1 MNFTPRD
8 YQIAAK
14 EAAFDYLRNN
24 TGSPCIEIPT
34 GGGKA
39 WVIAMMCKDAFELWE
54 GRVLILAHVKE
65 LLLQTVEKLTELAPE
80 IPVGLYSAGLKQ
92 RDTDAPILVAGV
104 QSVHDKADKLG
115 HFDLVL
121 IDEAH
126 LIPESGDGMYRS
138 LIADLIEINP
148 DLRVI
153 GLTATPYRLSSGA
166 LCKPDGILN
175 EICYSIGVKQLINR
189 GYLSKLVS
197 KAALK
202 EIDTSLLKVVRGE
215 FENSGTEAAFDPVID
230 AAVAEILQATWD
242 RKSTIIFC
250 QSVAHAQRVVDAIRL
265 RIHNSHALA
274 AEELKKCPLAPAD
287 GLEGDTDLLH
297 TCSDWLEEHELPHT
311 ALRFY
316 VVMGQRRVGE
326 IYGNTDDDDRDQTI
340 KQFKAGWLQYL
351 VNVNTL
357 TTGFD
362 APATDCVVLLRATAS
377 PGLFYQMVG
386 RGFRKAEGK
395 ENCLI
400 LDFGK
405 NVERH
410 GPVDY
415 LKAPHK
421 GAKGQTSTP
430 AGKTC
435 PECRS
440 VMALAVSVCLD
451 CGFAFP
457 MPEREPPRPGHQ
469 GTADD
474 ADVISGEPK
483 TSTHE
488 VVAVT
493 YRIHRKKGASEDAPK
508 TLRVEYQYG
517 AYEFVSEWVCVEHS
531 GFARGKAEVWWSKR
545 CRYGCPTTAA
555 EAVLMADSGLLA
567 VPETI
572 TIKRKPDPKAFPEI
586 VGCTL
591 GDVPEQKSLCP
602 RCQAIEERTY
612 LADTTG
618 RFAGYLACG
627 GCHYEYRR
635 ADPAEIERFG
645 IEGVA
650 VVNVELEQLPL
661 TFETVYA
668 EDIPF

>member
-1 MNFTPRD
+1 MNFIPRD
-8 YQIAAK
+8 YQTAAK
-14 EAAFDYLRNN
+14 EAAFDYLRNH

-65 LLLQTVEKLTELAPE
+65 LLLQTVEKLTEIAPE

-104 QSVHDKADKLG
+104 QSVHDKAAKLG
-115 HFDLVL
+115 FFDLVL

-126 LIPESGDGMYRS
+126 LIPESGDGMYRR

-153 GLTATPYRLSSGA
+153 GLTATPYRLSSGP

-175 EICYSIGVKQLINR
+175 EICYSIGVKQLVNR
-189 GYLSKLVS
+189 GYLSKIVS

-215 FENSGTEAAFDPVID
+215 FEAGTAEAAFDPVID
-230 AAVAEILQATWD
+230 AAVGEILQATWD

-265 RIHNSHALA
+265 RIHNSHAMA
-274 AEELKKCPLAPAD
+274 AEELKLCPIAPAD
-287 GLEGDTDLLH
+287 GLDGDSTLLYA
-297 TCSDWLEEHELPHT
+297 CSDWLEENEKPFE

-316 VVMGQRRVGE
+316 VIMGQRRVGE
-326 IYGNTDDDDRDQTI
+326 IYGNTDADERDETI
-340 KQFKAGWLQYL
+340 KQFKAGWIQYL

-377 PGLFYQMVG
+377 PGLMYQMIG
-386 RGFRKAEGK
+386 RGFRLAPGK
-395 ENCLI
+395 QNCLV

-405 NVERH
+405 NIERH

-421 GAKGQTSTP
+421 GKTAASDRPG
-430 AGKTC
+430 GKTC

-440 VMALAVSVCLD
+440 VMAGAVSVCLD
-451 CGFAFP
+451 CGYAFP
-457 MPEREPPRPGHQ
+457 IPVRTPVNSH
-469 GTADD
+469 GTTASSE
-474 ADVISGEPK
+474 DVLSGEPK
-483 TSTHE
+483 TTTHD
-488 VVAVT
+488 VVAVN
-493 YRIHRKKGASEDAPK
+493 YRIHRKKGADESAPK
-508 TLRVEYQYG
+508 TMRVEYQYG
-517 AYEFVSEWVCVEHS
+517 AYEFVSEWICVEHS
-531 GFARGKAEVWWSKR
+531 GFARGKAELWWSKR
-545 CRYGCPTTAA
+545 CLYGCPTTAA

-572 TIKRKPDPKAFPEI
+572 TVKRSPNPKAFPEI
-586 VGCTL
+586 VDCTV
-591 GDVPEQKSLCP
+591 GGIPEEKSICP
-602 RCQAIEERTY
+602 KCQAVEERTY
-612 LADTTG
+612 IPDSSG

-627 GCHYEYRR
+627 GCYYEYRK
-635 ADPAEIERFG
+635 ADPLEIEQFG
-645 IEGVA
+645 LEGVA
-650 VVNVELEQLPL
+650 VVKVERERLPSD
-661 TFETVYA
+661 FETVYA